1 MINAEDLKALQFPL
15 IALVGVVLLAAGGV
29 YYSDALLDQSQK
41 KLSQEQKQLK
51 EARTRLQRSGDE
63 KEVIVQHLGGYQQ
76 LERGGFAGDEKRINW
91 LDGLRLANQQSELF
105 GVDYQISTQK
115 PYPYA
120 AEFNPAPLTLVE
132 SVMKL
137 RLRLLHGEDLM
148 RFFNALARQ
157 NAGLFLI
164 DECKV
169 QRIDTGGVIR
179 FQPNLM
185 AECELSWVTA
195 KPGTTTEKKP

>member
-1 MINAEDLKALQFPL
+1 MNAEDLKALQFQL
-15 IALVGVVLLAAGGV
+15 IALVCVVLLATGAV
-29 YYSDALLDQSQK
+29 YYSNALLDQSQK
-41 KLSQEQKQLK
+41 KLAQEQKQLK

-63 KEVIVQHLGGYQQ
+63 KQVIVQYLGGYQQ

-91 LDGLRLANQQSELF
+91 LDGLRLANQQAALF

-115 PYPYA
+115 PYRYA
-120 AEFNPAPLTLVE
+120 AEFNPAPLTLAE

-137 RLRLLHGEDLM
+137 RFQLLHDEDLM

-164 DECKV
+164 DECRIR
-169 QRIDTGGVIR
+169 RIDTGGVIR

-195 KPGTTTEKKP
+195 KPAAATEKKP

>member
-1 MINAEDLKALQFPL
+1 MNAEDLKALQFPL
-15 IALVGVVLLAAGGV
+15 IALVCVVLLAAGVV

-41 KLSQEQKQLK
+41 RLAQEQKQLK

-63 KEVIVQHLGGYQQ
+63 KGVIVQYLGAYQQ
-76 LERGGFAGDEKRINW
+76 LERSGFAGEEKRINW
-91 LDGLRLANQQSELF
+91 LDALRLANQQAELF
-105 GVDYQISTQK
+105 GVEYQISTQK

-120 AEFNPAPLTLVE
+120 AEFNPAPLTLAE

-137 RLRLLHGEDLM
+137 RVRLLHGDDLM
-148 RFFNALARQ
+148 RFFNTLARQ

-195 KPGTTTEKKP
+195 KPGATTEKKP

>member
-1 MINAEDLKALQFPL
+1 MNAEDLKALQFPL
-15 IALVGVVLLAAGGV
+15 IALVCVVLLAAGAV

-41 KLSQEQKQLK
+41 KLAQEQKQLK

-63 KEVIVQHLGGYQQ
+63 KEVIVQYLGGYQQ
-76 LERGGFAGDEKRINW
+76 LERSGFAGDEKRINW
-91 LDGLRLANQQSELF
+91 LDGLRQANQQAELF
-105 GVDYQISTQK
+105 GVEYQISTQK

-120 AEFNPAPLTLVE
+120 AEFNPAPLTLAE
-132 SVMKL
+132 SAMKL
-137 RLRLLHGEDLM
+137 RVRLLHGDDLM

-169 QRIDTGGVIR
+169 RRLDTGGVIR

-195 KPGTTTEKKP
+195 KPGSATEKKP

>member
-1 MINAEDLKALQFPL
+1 MNAEDLKALQFPL
-15 IALVGVVLLAAGGV
+15 IALVCVVLLAAGAV

-41 KLSQEQKQLK
+41 KLAQEQKQLK

-63 KEVIVQHLGGYQQ
+63 KEVIVQYLGGYQQ
-76 LERGGFAGDEKRINW
+76 LERGGFAGEEKRINW
-91 LDGLRLANQQSELF
+91 LDALRLANQQAELF
-105 GVDYQISTQK
+105 GVEYQISTQK

-120 AEFNPAPLTLVE
+120 AEFNPAPLTLAE
-132 SVMKL
+132 SAMKL
-137 RLRLLHGEDLM
+137 RVRLLHGDDLM

-195 KPGTTTEKKP
+195 KPGSATEKKP

>member
-1 MINAEDLKALQFPL
+1 MNAEDLKALQIPL
-15 IALVGVVLLAAGGV
+15 IALVCVVLLAAAAV

-41 KLSQEQKQLK
+41 KLAQEQKQLK

-63 KEVIVQHLGGYQQ
+63 KAVIVQHLGGYQQ
-76 LERGGFAGDEKRINW
+76 LERAGFAGEEKRINW
-91 LDGLRLANQQSELF
+91 LDGLRLANQQAELF

-115 PYPYA
+115 SYRYA
-120 AEFNPAPLTLVE
+120 AEFSPAPLTLAE

-137 RLRLLHGEDLM
+137 RLRLLHGADLM

-164 DECKV
+164 DECRM
-169 QRIDTGGVIR
+169 QRMNTGGIIR
-179 FQPNLM
+179 FQPNLT

-195 KPGTTTEKKP
+195 KPGAATEKKP

>member
-1 MINAEDLKALQFPL
+1 
-15 IALVGVVLLAAGGV
+15 
-29 YYSDALLDQSQK
+29 
-41 KLSQEQKQLK
+41 
-51 EARTRLQRSGDE
+51 
-63 KEVIVQHLGGYQQ
+63 
-76 LERGGFAGDEKRINW
+76 
-91 LDGLRLANQQSELF
+91 LF
-105 GVDYQISTQK
+105 GVEYQISTQK

-120 AEFNPAPLTLVE
+120 AEFNPAPLTLAE
-132 SVMKL
+132 SAMKL
-137 RLRLLHGEDLM
+137 RVRLLHGDDLM

-169 QRIDTGGVIR
+169 RRLDTGGVIR

-195 KPGTTTEKKP
+195 KPGSATEKKP

>member
-1 MINAEDLKALQFPL
+1 MNAEDLKALQFPL
-15 IALVGVVLLAAGGV
+15 IALVCVALLAAGAV

-41 KLSQEQKQLK
+41 KLAQEQKQLK

-63 KEVIVQHLGGYQQ
+63 KGVIVQYLGAYQQ
-76 LERGGFAGDEKRINW
+76 LERSGFAGEEKRINW
-91 LDGLRLANQQSELF
+91 LDALRLANQQAELF
-105 GVDYQISTQK
+105 GVEYQISTQK

-120 AEFNPAPLTLVE
+120 AEFNSAPLTLAE

-137 RLRLLHGEDLM
+137 RVRLLHGDDLM

-169 QRIDTGGVIR
+169 RRLDTGGVIR

-195 KPGTTTEKKP
+195 KPGSATEKKP

>member
-1 MINAEDLKALQFPL
+1 MNAEDLKALQFPL
-15 IALVGVVLLAAGGV
+15 IALVCVVLLAAGAV

-41 KLSQEQKQLK
+41 KLAQEQKQLK

-63 KEVIVQHLGGYQQ
+63 KEVIVQYLGGYQQ
-76 LERGGFAGDEKRINW
+76 LERGGFAGEEKRINW
-91 LDGLRLANQQSELF
+91 LDALRLANQQAELF
-105 GVDYQISTQK
+105 GVEYQISTQK

-120 AEFNPAPLTLVE
+120 AEFNPAPLTLAE
-132 SVMKL
+132 SAMKL
-137 RLRLLHGEDLM
+137 RVRLLHGDDLM

-169 QRIDTGGVIR
+169 RRLDTGGVIR

-195 KPGTTTEKKP
+195 KPGSATEKKP

>member
-1 MINAEDLKALQFPL
+1 MMNAEDIKALQIPL
-15 IALVGVVLLAAGGV
+15 IVLVCVALLAAGAV
-29 YYSDALLDQSQK
+29 YYSHALLEQSQQ
-41 KLSQEQKQLK
+41 KLSLEQKLLK

-63 KEVIVQHLGGYQQ
+63 KQIIVQYLGGYQQ
-76 LERGGFAGDEKRINW
+76 LERSGFAGDEKRINW
-91 LDGLRLANQQSELF
+91 LDGLRVANQQAELF
-105 GVDYQISTQK
+105 GADYQISTQR

-120 AEFNPAPLTLVE
+120 AEFNPAPLTLAE

-164 DECKV
+164 NECRI

-179 FQPNLM
+179 FQPNM
-185 AECELSWVTA
+185 AAECELSWITA
-195 KPGTTTEKKP
+195 KPGVAAEKKP